1 MKNTDAMK
9 SIREF
14 SISNLKDIIFNFA
27 GNDIRWFNENK
38 FREFYFI
45 EELESSDYY
54 LTFADIIM
62 GIVPNEL
69 YQFINDE
76 FKSNEITFRIIS
88 LWMHCVNEDFHRNIW
103 LERCNEAI
111 LEEKRKGIT
120 KKDKKG
126 KLKEKN
132 SARQLVDRDKIYP
145 RKFDIELE
153 IKEKFFDYTNFNY
166 KLGLGN
172 VLN

>member
-1 MKNTDAMK
+1 MK

-103 LERCNEAI
+103 LKRCDEAI
-111 LEEKRKGIT
+111 EEEKKKGIK
-120 KKDKKG
+120 KKDKKKKLREKYDG
-126 KLKEKN
+126 K
-132 SARQLVDRDKIYP
+132 QLENRNKVNPKKI
-145 RKFDIELE
+145 DIKLE
-153 IKEKFFDYTNFNY
+153 IKERFFNYANFNFS
-166 KLGLGN
+166 LGMEN
-172 VLN
+172 RIY